1 MAAAMPELKRVYL
14 NDAMIG
20 EASSWTEVHELLKAK
35 RVVFAGKPGTAEG
48 PTCFYVNG
56 SFGATDRIASKKA
69 GDVA

>member
-1 MAAAMPELKRVYL
+1 MAAPMPELKKVYL

-35 RVVFAGKPGTAEG
+35 RVVFAGKPSTAEG

-56 SFGATDRIASKKA
+56 HFGATDQTASKKA
-69 GDVA
+69 GIA